1 MEVKIPIFQTPN
13 PNDFEEEK
21 NLLDFSLKFNEK
33 SYNCSIKEIKENKIK
48 IIMILSN
55 YPFQIYENE
64 FNLYNFHNLNR
75 NFRIYDN
82 IKECTNDLIS
92 YIKQN
97 KIRITDVQKKE
108 IILELDIIT
117 KKDNIVNI
125 KLNRKEIEFE
135 FAIKKLE
142 SFYEQLES
150 KNKEISELK
159 NKLIEIEQKKQD
171 ELIAKDN
178 RINELEKRLEKLE
191 KTIEIIEK
199 QDKNNKSI
207 GYYPNN
213 NLEKTIK
220 ILNIKNI
227 KNEFKKIKTKKPI
240 NEIHLFSMSGN
251 YIESSGPKI
260 FDKNHN
266 LIISFDDIGFC
277 DHICIITENLLVIS
291 QKNILILLRIIKAK
305 QNEYKFKKFN
315 NTLKNESIKKIIRGL
330 KENEIITSDV
340 KGNIGFWSIIL
351 KDDDFILEMDNFIQT
366 YYDSNTYIL
375 LFKNI
380 LIVGADKLYLYNI
393 EDFNHRD
400 IL

>member
-1 MEVKIPIFQTPN
+1 M
-13 PNDFEEEK
+13 
-21 NLLDFSLKFNEK
+21 
-33 SYNCSIKEIKENKIK
+33 
-48 IIMILSN
+48 
-55 YPFQIYENE
+55 
-64 FNLYNFHNLNR
+64 
-75 NFRIYDN
+75 
-82 IKECTNDLIS
+82 
-92 YIKQN
+92 
-97 KIRITDVQKKE
+97 
-108 IILELDIIT
+108 
-117 KKDNIVNI
+117 
-125 KLNRKEIEFE
+125 
-135 FAIKKLE
+135 
-142 SFYEQLES
+142 
-150 KNKEISELK
+150 
-159 NKLIEIEQKKQD
+159 
-171 ELIAKDN
+171 
-178 RINELEKRLEKLE
+178 EKLE

-227 KNEFKKIKTKKPI
+227 KIEFKKIKTKKPI
-240 NEIHLFSMSGN
+240 NEIYLFSMSGN

-291 QKNILILLRIIKAK
+291 QKNILILLRIINAK

-351 KDDDFILEMDNFIQT
+351 KDDDFILEMTNFIET

-393 EDFNHRD
+393 EDSNHKDTKFKNKSSFNIKPLCWNSMIIINENKNLNGIGCEGCAF
-400 IL
+400 ILQVNSIDSIKIIKEIKIPRTCDCLCLYLNTFLILGSRNGNIYFYDYNNNYELIKTIEAAHQLNKDSNASINGIIELSDGSFASFGEDKEIKIWSI